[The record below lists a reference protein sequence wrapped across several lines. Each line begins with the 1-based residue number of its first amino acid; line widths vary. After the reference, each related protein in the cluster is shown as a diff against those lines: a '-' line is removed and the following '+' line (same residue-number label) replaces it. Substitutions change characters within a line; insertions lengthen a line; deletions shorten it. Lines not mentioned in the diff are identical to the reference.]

1 MDAHATIHDT
11 RRAGYVAEKEELLAR
26 LRRIEGQIRG
36 LMRMIE
42 EERYCPDVLTQLAA
56 VRSALGQV
64 GLLLLRSHTEH
75 CVARALQRGDDRGPI
90 EDLVAALDRFLR

>member
-1 MDAHATIHDT
+1 MEPHAHARTAL
-11 RRAGYVAEKEELLAR
+11 RGGYRAEKEELLAR

-36 LMRMIE
+36 LQRMIE

-75 CVARALQRGDDRGPI
+75 CVAEALRQGDDRGPI
-90 EDLVAALDRFLR
+90 EDLMAALDRFLR